1 MQTST
6 TPTPTCPIVCHG
18 HCTRSHLTSTNPEEP
33 AMAQHWPRRSPLES
47 SLGMDVA
54 PSGERIVI
62 GLSWAG
68 AAKLFLALHDNREI
82 M

>member
-1 MQTST
+1 
-6 TPTPTCPIVCHG
+6 
-18 HCTRSHLTSTNPEEP
+18 
-33 AMAQHWPRRSPLES
+33 MAQHWPRRSPLES
-47 SLGMDVA
+47 SPGMDVA

-68 AAKLFLALHDNREI
+68 AAKLFLALHDNRES